1 MIAGDV
7 CGMHLCQPARV
18 DCLRQASGNG
28 AAVVAELEVFCCKR
42 SGILDLGVE
51 STDVGEILL
60 GRVQKN
66 RAHYEEEEGQDGSR
80 ILHDGWK
87 SGIEHEEAGPAGKG
101 A

>member
-1 MIAGDV
+1 MIAGDIRT
-7 CGMHLCQPARV
+7 MYLCQPATV
-18 DCLRQASGNG
+18 VCLRQASGNG
-28 AAVVAELEVFCCKR
+28 AAVIAELEVFCCKG